1 MIKSFSASSI
11 GWILVYILVLH
22 DFIINHSILV
32 NNLTLAPE
40 FIKSYN
46 TGNSAETR
54 TDFIA
59 NNILN
64 DFKEINKIIE
74 EQIVTKEDVWLEEY
88 PKYTENF
95 PKNWLNKNNMKGFVL
110 YFNHALNLKGQMLEL
125 KRGIGKKVWGI
136 QKN

>member
-1 MIKSFSASSI
+1 M
-11 GWILVYILVLH
+11 
-22 DFIINHSILV
+22 
-32 NNLTLAPE
+32 
-40 FIKSYN
+40 
-46 TGNSAETR
+46 
-54 TDFIA
+54 
-59 NNILN
+59 N

-110 YFNHALNLKGQMLEL
+110 YFKHALNLKGQMLEL